1 MKRHLGLI
9 ASVCALVAALIMYLL
24 AEGNVIQLG
33 GRHNAYWFFIFSAF
47 GIGAVL
53 LIESLA
59 SVNKNNLML
68 LAFASFALG
77 AVLTACNYKV
87 SNVLTVVLCVAVFGY
102 ALLAVA
108 IILSTKKPP
117 QTKNAQEGYKTYAQ
131 RKEEAAQLSKNET
144 IEEQP
149 LPKFQSFED
158 VNKKGEWKD

>member
-1 MKRHLGLI
+1 MARMMSIPRGAKGGAHGPRPKAKKGTLKR
-9 ASVCALVAALIMYLL
+9 LL
-24 AEGNVIQLG
+24 
-33 GRHNAYWFFIFSAF
+33 
-47 GIGAVL
+47 
-53 LIESLA
+53 
-59 SVNKNNLML
+59 KML

-108 IILSTKKPP
+108 IILSAKKPP

-131 RKEEAAQLSKNET
+131 RKEEAAQLPKNET
-144 IEEQP
+144 TEEQP
-149 LPKFQSFED
+149 LPKLQSFED